1 MLTENLRSTCAV
13 ALSGSRL
20 FTNLRI
26 FLFGALSNNIPSVFK
41 TYKGSMFES
50 LIYRTYLNVVYIE
63 DFGIKLMTLEV
74 F

>member
-1 MLTENLRSTCAV
+1 
-13 ALSGSRL
+13 
-20 FTNLRI
+20 
-26 FLFGALSNNIPSVFK
+26 
-41 TYKGSMFES
+41 MFES